1 MSSIQHS
8 AARTASPAPRV
19 SVIIPAYLSAPLI
32 SQTLDSVFAQAFSDY
47 EVIVIND
54 GSPDTPDLE
63 VALRPYMARIHYLT
77 QTNKGPSAARNRGIQ
92 HARGEFLAFLDSDD
106 LWLPDFLGAQVSFL
120 ESHPQVDVSIADAL
134 LFGEAEETPWRMLK
148 EGCPNILAFPQL
160 LRRQG
165 GQIPSASVA
174 RRQRAIDVG
183 MFDEQL
189 RYAEDLEFF
198 VRICFPDRAVGY
210 LGQALVK
217 YRKHPDSLTSDPR
230 NRRWRIG
237 ETEALRRLGKKLDLN
252 EGQRRDLEEEI
263 AAADGAL
270 ALDDAYQHIS
280 DHEFERAGQC
290 LRSANTHYRDFR
302 IGIAAFCLG
311 AFPRLTGHLLHGR
324 WKRRPGRQI

>member
-1 MSSIQHS
+1 MSSVQQS
-8 AARTASPAPRV
+8 AAGTDSPPPRV
-19 SVIIPAYLSAPLI
+19 SVIIPAYSSAPFI
-32 SQTLDSVFAQAFSDY
+32 AQTLDSVFAQTFSDY

-63 VALRPYMARIHYLT
+63 LALRPFMARIHYLT
-77 QTNKGPSAARNRGIQ
+77 QTNQGPSAARNTGIR

-106 LWLPDFLGAQVSFL
+106 LWLPDFLGAHVSFL
-120 ESHPQVDVSIADAL
+120 DSHPQVEVSIADAL
-134 LFGEAEETPWRMLK
+134 LFGEADEILWRMLK
-148 EGCPNILAFPQL
+148 DGGPNILAFPQM

-189 RYAEDLEFF
+189 RFAEDLEFF
-198 VRICFPDRAVGY
+198 VRICFPDRGAGY

-217 YRKHPDSLTSDPR
+217 YRKHPGSLTSGAR
-230 NRRWRIG
+230 NRRWRMG

-252 EGQRRDLEEEI
+252 EGHRRILEEEI

-290 LRSANTHYRDFR
+290 FRSANTHYRDFR

-311 AFPRLTGHLLHGR
+311 TFPRLTGHLLHWR
-324 WKRRPGRQI
+324 WKRRPVPQI